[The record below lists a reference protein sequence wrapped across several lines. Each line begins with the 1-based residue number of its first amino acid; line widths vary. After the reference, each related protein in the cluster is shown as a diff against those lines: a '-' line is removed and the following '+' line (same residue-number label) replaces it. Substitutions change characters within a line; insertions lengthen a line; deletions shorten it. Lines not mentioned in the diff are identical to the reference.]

1 MSSATIFLV
10 FLLYKTFSISLTFS
24 WRKFACHFVC
34 SNLNCAF
41 IVFVKDQQRFQLQ
54 DMDDAA
60 ECLVSKYREYNS
72 CSVLIVFNHPFVN
85 CMIIWICHLFHRLNG
100 EITVNMVPGFQN
112 LSVAS
117 RCCLHIAWHTVSTGK
132 ILLCN
137 STLCHSPVA
146 DPA

>member
-34 SNLNCAF
+34 TNLNCAF

-60 ECLVSKYREYNS
+60 ECLVSKYWEYNS

-85 CMIIWICHLFHRLNG
+85 CIIIWICHLFHRKWWNYCKYGTWVSKLIG
-100 EITVNMVPGFQN
+100 SLSVLLAHCLTYCKYWKDITV
-112 LSVAS
+112 
-117 RCCLHIAWHTVSTGK
+117 
-132 ILLCN
+132 
-137 STLCHSPVA
+137 
-146 DPA
+146 